1 MSEGVVVSIHIAEKE
16 SAPVR
21 EINEARLVPGR
32 GIEGDRYYLQSG
44 AFSDVE
50 GPARDVTLI
59 ESEALSALEA
69 EQGIKLEPGESRRNV
84 TTSGVSLNDL
94 LDREF
99 FVGEVRLR
107 GVKLS
112 EPCQYLEDLLKRRG
126 LIKGLARRGGLR
138 CAVLTEGTIRPG
150 DAIKPA

>member
-1 MSEGVVVSIHIAEKE
+1 MSVGTVLSIHIADKE

-21 EINEARLVPGR
+21 EITEAHAVPGK
-32 GIEGDRYYLQSG
+32 GIEGDRYFLQEG

-59 ESEALSALEA
+59 ESEALAALEA
-69 EQGIKLEPGESRRNV
+69 DHGIKLAPGESRRNI
-84 TTSGVSLNDL
+84 TTSGVALNDL

-99 FVGEVRLR
+99 TVGEVRLR

-112 EPCQYLEDLLKRRG
+112 EPCQYLEDLLRKPG
-126 LIKGLARRGGLR
+126 LMKGLVHRGGLR
-138 CAVLTEGTIRPG
+138 CAVLTKGTIRPG